1 MTETRGIQL
10 RNSELL
16 SNISSCTDRLFRA
29 VGERIKI
36 MKAKK
41 LISALAA
48 LGIVMS
54 MVVAPVQANSLSIK
68 YPLDGDEITELKH

>member
-1 MTETRGIQL
+1 
-10 RNSELL
+10 
-16 SNISSCTDRLFRA
+16 
-29 VGERIKI
+29 

-48 LGIVMS
+48 FGIVMS

-68 YPLDGDEITELKH
+68 YPLDGDEITELKSISIEAEEGEKVIVTLDGKNIAAFV